1 MHTTKVIA
9 LANLTIIF
17 LLKSYLATSLLVIDS
32 QLIFM
37 KLKEQ
42 IGICTYFIHHIFLK
56 KCK

>member
-1 MHTTKVIA
+1 MHTTNVIA

-17 LLKSYLATSLLVIDS
+17 LLNSDLPTLLLVRDS

-42 IGICTYFIHHIFLK
+42 IGICNYLIHCIFF

>member
-1 MHTTKVIA
+1 MNATNVIA

-17 LLKSYLATSLLVIDS
+17 LLKSYLSTSLLVIDS
-32 QLIFM
+32 PLIFM

-42 IGICTYFIHHIFLK
+42 IGICTYFIHHIFFK